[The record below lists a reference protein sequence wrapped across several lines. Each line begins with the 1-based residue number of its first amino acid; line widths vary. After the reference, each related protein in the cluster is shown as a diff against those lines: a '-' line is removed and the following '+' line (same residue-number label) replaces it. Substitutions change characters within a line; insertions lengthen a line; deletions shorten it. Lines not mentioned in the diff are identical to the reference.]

1 MKEINLV
8 HKITEICTVQENGTE
23 SGCKRHGYMG
33 HLTKIANDL
42 YKSMDK
48 GRNQEKLTA
57 LYNGMLIMRFYQ

>member
-1 MKEINLV
+1 MSLSWLEYLNSLYFCAR
-8 HKITEICTVQENGTE
+8 TD

-33 HLTKIANDL
+33 HLTKMANDL

-57 LYNGMLIMRFYQ
+57 LYNGMFSIRFQQ